1 MSTGCF
7 LPYVGL
13 GSCLLHMRYIH
24 EFAKKEGP
32 IKILTFSKNLPD
44 ALKFD
49 PNVKEVI
56 VVEKFQKKLFDIFQ
70 LSSFLKTLKLK
81 KLYIF
86 KSSLRFYYASK
97 LAGILTKSYPFYKK
111 KNLHLVEQARKFT
124 MKNLKLANCETETRL
139 FVNEKILNDT
149 KKIMQKDRKNIL
161 IAPSSSGPTTMWKT
175 SYFVDLMK
183 KLENKLNCFFVIAV
197 DSSEK
202 EEKISNEIV
211 KNFNENKIMVLSNK
225 SISEAMPI
233 IACCNLSICNDTSF
247 QHLSCQL
254 SVPTVILRFDAPS
267 AYTSYSK
274 LQYPILPEGYSEIDH
289 DTRADPTLIS
299 VDKVLIKSL
308 ELIR

>member
-13 GSCLLHMRYIH
+13 GSCLLHICYVH

-49 PNVKEVI
+49 PNIKEVI
-56 VVEKFQKKLFDIFQ
+56 VIEKFQKKFFDIFQ
-70 LSSFLKTLKLK
+70 LSIFLKSLNLK

-86 KSSLRFYYASK
+86 KSSLRFYFASK
-97 LAGILTKSYPFYKK
+97 FAGILTKSYPFYKK

-124 MKNLKLANCETETRL
+124 IKNLGLAKCGTETRL

-149 KKIMQKDRKNIL
+149 KKMMQKERKNIL

-175 SYFVDLMK
+175 SYFIDLMK

-202 EEKISNEIV
+202 EK
-211 KNFNENKIMVLSNK
+211 KNCK
-225 SISEAMPI
+225 
-233 IACCNLSICNDTSF
+233 
-247 QHLSCQL
+247 
-254 SVPTVILRFDAPS
+254 
-267 AYTSYSK
+267 
-274 LQYPILPEGYSEIDH
+274 
-289 DTRADPTLIS
+289 
-299 VDKVLIKSL
+299 
-308 ELIR
+308 